1 MSFNLESGK
10 NREINETPPEVKV
23 DSEQLS
29 ETEETAEN
37 FDDCS
42 LNEVQ
47 DSKGNEVNAES
58 LEEAEEN
65 YDDCEAK
72 MEEMEEENPEL
83 ADEDDDFNDCG
94 KETDGQYVAEVTYTT
109 DGEISQEE
117 ASAELQEAYNECD
130 DPEDMQQ
137 LKENANENEHIEV
150 HNAEVVERLENGD
163 IDGEVSEE
171 EYEQAQEELEEAQE
185 TLEAQQDAAQE
196 YQEDLENQVN
206 KQEDKA
212 PEGAEDINNET
223 SENTEETEDSDE
235 VEETT
240 EETEDSDE
248 VEETTEETDSKEVDE
263 TADPSDESGTMS
275 RFRTN

>member
-10 NREINETPPEVKV
+10 NREINETPEVKV

-83 ADEDDDFNDCG
+83 AEEDDDDFNDCG

-117 ASAELQEAYNECD
+117 ASAELQEAYNDCN

-150 HNAEVVERLENGD
+150 HNAEVVERPEGD
-163 IDGEVSEE
+163 EVADEVTEE
-171 EYEQAQEELEEAQE
+171 EYEQAQEELEEAEE
-185 TLEAQQDAAQE
+185 TLEAQQEAAQD
-196 YQEDLENQVN
+196 YKDDLKNQINENENEV
-206 KQEDKA
+206 
-212 PEGAEDINNET
+212 PEGTENINNEA
-223 SENTEETEDSDE
+223 SIYQ
-235 VEETT
+235 
-240 EETEDSDE
+240 
-248 VEETTEETDSKEVDE
+248 
-263 TADPSDESGTMS
+263 G
-275 RFRTN
+275 RW